1 MTTHSSP
8 ALVPTASLAISLR
21 PIPGPGAHVGRFS
34 TVAEGEEGT
43 FRLGPVDTLNAGH
56 LVKIEFQPAP
66 PAGVTWD
73 QLVRQPASSHG
84 PDYARQA
91 QIGMGTNELGYVTE
105 LQLALGV
112 ISAFRGRTLPEAND
126 DDLLIEAGFEHRHT
140 IRRGDVQTRVFYKN
154 WKKRGFF
161 CVFISDRDV
170 HLMFEKNK
178 STHGHHNLAYFKWVE
193 EWGEDLNKP
202 IFWPT
207 SYATPSQV
215 ALRAV
220 LMVMDAWDPE
230 QVYARR

>member
-1 MTTHSSP
+1 MTTSSSP
-8 ALVPTASLAISLR
+8 ALVPTVPLTISLR

-34 TVAEGEEGT
+34 TVAEGEEGV
-43 FRLGPVDTLNAGH
+43 FRLSPVDTLNAGH
-56 LVKIEFQPAP
+56 LVKIGFQPAP

-73 QLVRQPASSHG
+73 QLVKQPASSPG

-112 ISAFRGRTLPEAND
+112 ISAFRGRPLPEASAD
-126 DDLLIEAGFEHRHT
+126 ELLAEAGFEYRHSVS
-140 IRRGDVQTRVFYKN
+140 RGDVQTRVFHKN

-178 STHGHHNLAYFKWVE
+178 SAHGHHNLAYFKWLE
-193 EWGEDLNKP
+193 AWGEDLNKP
-202 IFWPT
+202 IFWPA

-220 LMVMDAWDPE
+220 LMVMDAWDPA
-230 QVYARR
+230 QVYSRR